1 MRLKTGPQ
9 GQVRLKDDPRVWNRR
24 AESRLPQQCWG
35 LAAHLHPD
43 PVVHAQP
50 EEQQGAQEHR
60 LEEVVQ
66 HPREPAV
73 HQEGQREE
81 GVWKAEAEEPDGGR
95 LARAR
100 KGARPEPGPN
110 SPWLSPPSEPK
121 ERWGTKQTKS
131 QWTDCS
137 SDHCGARSAPT
148 SAAAPEQ
155 RLSGAG
161 KGTRQQC
168 WPRSQAPR
176 LCLQPYQV

>member
-95 LARAR
+95 LARAQQGR
-100 KGARPEPGPN
+100 PARARAELAMAFPPVRAKGKVGN
-110 SPWLSPPSEPK
+110 
-121 ERWGTKQTKS
+121 QTNQKPV
-131 QWTDCS
+131 D
-137 SDHCGARSAPT
+137 
-148 SAAAPEQ
+148 
-155 RLSGAG
+155 RL
-161 KGTRQQC
+161 
-168 WPRSQAPR
+168 
-176 LCLQPYQV
+176 LQ

>member
-43 PVVHAQP
+43 PVVHTQP
-50 EEQQGAQEHR
+50 EKQQGAQEHR

-95 LARAR
+95 LARAQQGR
-100 KGARPEPGPN
+100 PARARAELAMAFPPVRAKGKVGN
-110 SPWLSPPSEPK
+110 
-121 ERWGTKQTKS
+121 QTNQKPV
-131 QWTDCS
+131 D
-137 SDHCGARSAPT
+137 
-148 SAAAPEQ
+148 
-155 RLSGAG
+155 RL
-161 KGTRQQC
+161 
-168 WPRSQAPR
+168 
-176 LCLQPYQV
+176 LQ